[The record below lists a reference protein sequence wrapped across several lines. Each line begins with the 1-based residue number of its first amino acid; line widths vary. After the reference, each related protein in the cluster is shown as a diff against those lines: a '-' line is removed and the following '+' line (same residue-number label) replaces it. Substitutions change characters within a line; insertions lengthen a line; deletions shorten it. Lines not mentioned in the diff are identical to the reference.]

1 MIYIFQIPNEIKTSS
16 LPEPYNKTVKNI
28 EAIIKVFK
36 CSICQNLQHHFNWK
50 YTTENKDADLKN
62 LNLYIFINNNF
73 PKTLNFLYTFVNM
86 SGWSWCSKERLNVF
100 KRMQTLIPC
109 IKTSCSI
116 IRLRFSLTAENV
128 SLVCSVPSYMNLK
141 TEHRMICKVLIF
153 DL

>member
-1 MIYIFQIPNEIKTSS
+1 MREILHLYPSHTTRLSKTLKPSSKYSNAPYAKIFNIISIENIQLKTRLLISR
-16 LPEPYNKTVKNI
+16 T
-28 EAIIKVFK
+28 
-36 CSICQNLQHHFNWK
+36 W
-50 YTTENKDADLKN
+50 T
-62 LNLYIFINNNF
+62 LYIFINNNF
-73 PKTLNFLYTFVNM
+73 PKTLNFLYTFVSV

-116 IRLRFSLTAENV
+116 IRLRFSLTAEKV